1 MGIFVSTVIGLAIWI
16 ILWAFNVKALDGF
29 LLALAII
36 LTATVVHMASPYMRR
51 ILKP

>member
-1 MGIFVSTVIGLAIWI
+1 MGIFVATVVGLAIWI
-16 ILWAFNVKALDGF
+16 VLWALDVKALDGF
-29 LLALAII
+29 LLTLAIV

>member
-1 MGIFVSTVIGLAIWI
+1 MGIFVATVTGLAIWI
-16 ILWAFNVKALDGF
+16 ILWALDVKALDGF
-29 LLALAII
+29 LLTLAIV